1 MKKFLIILSCVL
13 LAAVIAIGTFWGW
26 QHYQDTTYIY
36 INDVRY
42 LRAETQLDMS
52 DQKEADL
59 LAICQM
65 EQLQRLDMRGTEISA
80 EDYQTL
86 RAALPGCNIL
96 WEIPFQGSFYD
107 EKTSHLTVTELN
119 EADIDA
125 LAYFTNLRE
134 VDATDCTDYQAI
146 FAAKERYP
154 DCRISY
160 QVTVSGQE
168 YTEATTSLTI
178 ADPDTRELELALVWL
193 PKLTEVHLT
202 GVLPEPG
209 WLMETAEKYPEKTIS
224 WEYMLFNRIFDQDV
238 TEIDLSE
245 IKMEDT
251 ETVEAALPYFPKL
264 EKVVMCNC
272 GIPSEEMD
280 ALNKRYD
287 DVRFVW
293 SIRVG
298 RCELRTD
305 ATVFMPFKWG
315 YTPKYPLYNDA
326 FGELKYCT
334 DLICMDLGHMQVS
347 DISFLNYMPNM
358 QYLLLADTLV
368 TDLTP
373 IGNLT
378 ELIYLELFVT
388 NFRDLAPLA
397 NCKKLEDINLCW
409 TYFKNIGVLIDMPN
423 LKHVWLI
430 GSTYSQTEFQELVET
445 HPNTEFCTLV
455 GGSSTGFGWRETEN
469 YRKQRDML
477 DMGYMHG

>member
-1 MKKFLIILSCVL
+1 MKKFVIILSCL
-13 LAAVIAIGTFWGW
+13 LLVAAIAAGGFLGW
-26 QHYQDTTYIY
+26 RYYQDTTYIY
-36 INDVRY
+36 INGQRY

-52 DQKEADL
+52 GQTAPDL
-59 LAICQM
+59 LAICQL
-65 EQLQRLDMRGTEISA
+65 EQLQRLDMRGTGISA
-80 EDYQTL
+80 EDYQAL
-86 RAALPGCNIL
+86 RSALPECNIL
-96 WEIPFQGSFYD
+96 WEIPFQGSFHD
-107 EKTSHLTVTELN
+107 EKTSHLTVTTLN
-119 EADIDA
+119 ESDIDT

-134 VDATDCTDYQAI
+134 VDATACTDYQAI
-146 FAAKERYP
+146 FSAKERYP
-154 DCRISY
+154 DLRVSY
-160 QVTVSGQE
+160 QVTVDGME
-168 YTEATTSLTI
+168 YTETTTSLTV
-178 ADPDTRELELALVWL
+178 ADADTEELELALAWL
-193 PKLTEVHLT
+193 PRLSGIHLT
-202 GVLPEPG
+202 GRLPDPQ
-209 WLMETAEKYPEKTIS
+209 WLAGITEQYPDKALT
-224 WEYMLFNRIFDQDV
+224 WEYAMFDRVFGQDV
-238 TEIDLSE
+238 TEIDLSG
-245 IKMEDT
+245 IKMNDT
-251 ETVEAALPYFPKL
+251 ETIEAALPYFPKL
-264 EKVVMCNC
+264 EKVVMCDC

-280 ALNKRYD
+280 ALNKRH

-298 RCELRTD
+298 RCVLRTD

-315 YTPKYPLYNDA
+315 YTPKYPLYDDA

-334 DLICMDLGHMQVS
+334 DLICMDLGHMQVH

-373 IGNLT
+373 IGNLP

-445 HPNTEFCTLV
+445 HPDTVFCTLV
-455 GGSSTGFGWRETEN
+455 GGSSTGFGWRETDN
-469 YRKQRDML
+469 YHKQRDLLNMK
-477 DMGYMHG
+477 YMYG